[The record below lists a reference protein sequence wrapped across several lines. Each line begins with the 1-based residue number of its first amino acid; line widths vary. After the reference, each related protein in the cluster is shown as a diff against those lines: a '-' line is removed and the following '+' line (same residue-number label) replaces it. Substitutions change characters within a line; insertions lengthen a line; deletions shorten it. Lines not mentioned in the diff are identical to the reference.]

1 MWFGELCGL
10 VIILCFLLTVLL
22 CPELWTRT
30 VDQLCGLVII
40 LCLELEYKNCGC
52 VICAEVTLCG

>member
-1 MWFGELCGL
+1 MWFGDYFVFSVDC
-10 VIILCFLLTVLL
+10 VIMS
-22 CPELWTRT
+22 RT